1 MTNATWLLIILA
13 TYIGDPSGEVIAMEG
28 KYDTEIICEDT
39 MKEAMMVLYMNG
51 FVSMGKCERITTP
64 TI

>member
-1 MTNATWLLIILA
+1 MTNVTWLLIILA
-13 TYIGDPSGEVIAMEG
+13 TYIGDPSREVITMEG

>member
-1 MTNATWLLIILA
+1 MTDVTWLLIILA
-13 TYIGDPSGEVIAMEG
+13 TYIGDPSREVITMEG

>member
-1 MTNATWLLIILA
+1 MTDVTWLLIILA
-13 TYIGDPSGEVIAMEG
+13 TYIGDPSREVITMEG

-39 MKEAMMVLYMNG
+39 MKEAMIVLYMNG

>member
-1 MTNATWLLIILA
+1 MTNVTWLLIILA
-13 TYIGDPSGEVIAMEG
+13 TYIGDPSREVITMEG

-39 MKEAMMVLYMNG
+39 MKEAMIVLYMNG